1 MSIDVT
7 PDGTGAEYVIGFEGE
22 YSVAELRRFLEQF
35 ESNVDIKR
43 VSITIAPEERLSL
56 RLPVSEEATDIDGSP
71 APIETSARV
80 QIDSIPFLILTVLE
94 ESDRPLRTEEVYE
107 QMTDDTDLTQNAIAS
122 RLWNLYQRGLVNKE
136 PYPEDNRQKVYTV
149 TGRGVYA
156 LEEARDRSD

>member
-43 VSITIAPEERLSL
+43 VSITVAPEERLSL